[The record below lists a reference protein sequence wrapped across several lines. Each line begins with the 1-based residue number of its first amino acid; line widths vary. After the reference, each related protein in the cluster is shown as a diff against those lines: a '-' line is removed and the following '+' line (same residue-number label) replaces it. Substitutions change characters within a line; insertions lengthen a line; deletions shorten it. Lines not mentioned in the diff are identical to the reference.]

1 MDGRPEKSVLWSDP
15 ELLGYGVPFLAC
27 SSLAA
32 GRVALLPASRAD
44 PENSRWSIARS
55 STACFA
61 AKRSSAAR
69 RL

>member
-32 GRVALLPASRAD
+32 GRVAPCQHLVPIRKTRD
-44 PENSRWSIARS
+44 GRS
-55 STACFA
+55 P
-61 AKRSSAAR
+61 AR
-69 RL
+69 RGHASPL